1 MILIILTQLSTKN
14 YNIIKYHI
22 MPVDK
27 KNVFKWNH
35 ISKNLT
41 SDEITKLQ
49 NLYKHYHKLFKCYQ
63 WKYKKLRRLKLS
75 LQLSSISLTV
85 VGTITGSITLNPVVA
100 GTVVGAGVIIQGYL
114 AKTNLL
120 QRIAKCR
127 LAYTSYEKIMVQLRH
142 FLRGIPYYENVF
154 LSDIKLIDDMIID
167 QCPSADEYSKKYNKK
182 FIEE

>member
-1 MILIILTQLSTKN
+1 
-14 YNIIKYHI
+14 
-22 MPVDK
+22 MPLDK
-27 KNVFKWNH
+27 KNIFKWNH
-35 ISKNLT
+35 ISENLT

-49 NLYKHYHKLFKCYQ
+49 NLYKHYHRLFQCYH

-75 LQLSSISLTV
+75 LQLSSISFTV

-114 AKTNLL
+114 AKANLL
-120 QRIAKCR
+120 QRIGKCR

-142 FLRGIPYYENVF
+142 FLRGIPYDENVF
-154 LSDIKLIDDMIID
+154 LSDIKIIDDMIID

>member
-1 MILIILTQLSTKN
+1 
-14 YNIIKYHI
+14 
-22 MPVDK
+22 MPLDK
-27 KNVFKWNH
+27 KNIFKWNH
-35 ISKNLT
+35 ISENLT

-49 NLYKHYHKLFKCYQ
+49 NLYKHYHRLFQCYH

-142 FLRGIPYYENVF
+142 FLRGIPYDENVF
-154 LSDIKLIDDMIID
+154 LSDIKIIDDMIID

>member
-1 MILIILTQLSTKN
+1 
-14 YNIIKYHI
+14 
-22 MPVDK
+22 MPLDK
-27 KNVFKWNH
+27 KNIFKWNH
-35 ISKNLT
+35 ISENLT

-49 NLYKHYHKLFKCYQ
+49 NLYKHYHRLFQCYH

-85 VGTITGSITLNPVVA
+85 IGTITGSVTLNPVVG

-114 AKTNLL
+114 AKTNLI
-120 QRIAKCR
+120 QKIAKCR
-127 LAYTSYEKIMVQLRH
+127 FAYTSYEKIMVQLRSYM
-142 FLRGIPYYENVF
+142 RGMPYDENTF
-154 LSDIKLIDDMIID
+154 LSDIKVIDDMIID

>member
-1 MILIILTQLSTKN
+1 MSI
-14 YNIIKYHI
+14 
-22 MPVDK
+22 
-27 KNVFKWNH
+27 FKWNH

-120 QRIAKCR
+120 QRVAKCR

-142 FLRGIPYYENVF
+142 FLRGIPYDENVF
-154 LSDIKLIDDMIID
+154 LSDIKIIDDMIID
-167 QCPSADEYSKKYNKK
+167 QCPSIDEYFKKYNKK
-182 FIEE
+182 FID

>member
-1 MILIILTQLSTKN
+1 
-14 YNIIKYHI
+14 

-27 KNVFKWNH
+27 KNIFKWNH
-35 ISKNLT
+35 ISENLT

-49 NLYKHYHKLFKCYQ
+49 NLYKHYHRLLQCYH

-120 QRIAKCR
+120 QRIGKCR

-142 FLRGIPYYENVF
+142 FLRGIPYDENVF
-154 LSDIKLIDDMIID
+154 LSDIKIIDDMIID